1 MRLYNFKKGTVVVLI
16 GVTLFL
22 TYSFKSNFFEVAK
35 QIEIYNT
42 LFKELNMYYI
52 DEVNPAELTNK
63 AIQNTLKDL
72 DPYTSFYDEQAV
84 EEARIRRAGEYGGIG
99 VAVYYTK
106 KGIQLKEI
114 YKNCTDPEIK
124 KKLWQYVQVLLKL
137 GEKCNLS

>member
-1 MRLYNFKKGTVVVLI
+1 MRLYNFKKRTVVVLI

-72 DPYTSFYDEQAV
+72 DPYTSFYDEQ
-84 EEARIRRAGEYGGIG
+84 
-99 VAVYYTK
+99 
-106 KGIQLKEI
+106 
-114 YKNCTDPEIK
+114 C
-124 KKLWQYVQVLLKL
+124 
-137 GEKCNLS
+137 